1 MFNPNQLPALK
12 QRYEDLLDIRNIT
25 LKSDNR
31 EVLYSSYF
39 GLVQR
44 ITSMNEFKSEISI
57 NIEELKPYITHNNK
71 ELQKI
76 IYACYQVL
84 KKIFDDIPLRI
95 KELEALKIDVI
106 ENFNEN
112 FEKSQE
118 VSNEQH

>member
-25 LKSDNR
+25 LKSDKR